1 MQNNLFIINEDERS
15 RILNLHIDRTKKQ
28 YLNEGVVDSGEWLIT
43 EWLSPD
49 ERYVIFLD
57 EIIDIKNK
65 TSIGNIWESSN
76 NFNFFLNHCFK
87 TSKEIP
93 QTLRESLIKRTDTT
107 LLMESSTNLYGLR
120 DAIKVVMMEQ
130 VGSTLWNAG
139 SNFVNWL
146 GQKGSEAIQNVQDFA
161 SKSWETIK
169 NIGVNISKSDWFK
182 ALDLLRN
189 GILYAWRRVRDA
201 LYHPIGMAIDAILLA
216 LAPET
221 VGITKLI
228 AILPWSLV
236 VSLDIYEIVTGQ
248 QEKGREV
255 APWQQWVFLA
265 LDCLGLVASGNV
277 SKGAKTAVQGMK
289 SVSEVGSNPAVRGA
303 LQAVE
308 KNLDKVP
315 RAIDEAADLYKN
327 NNKFYQFLNVVKS
340 KVNTIIDILKKLV
353 TAILYPKST
362 AGKAAIAAL
371 TGLAT
376 SYGLDKF
383 LDWFLGTN
391 QQKKETEQVTPSTFG
406 GQADYGIDY
415 DK

>member
-93 QTLRESLIKRTDTT
+93 QTLRESLIKRTNTT

-289 SVSEVGSNPAVRGA
+289 SVSEVGTNPVVKTA
-303 LQAVE
+303 LQTVE
-308 KNLDKVP
+308 KKLDQVP
-315 RAIDEAADLYKN
+315 GMIDEAVGVYKG
-327 NNKFYQFLNVVKS
+327 NNKFYQFLNFVKS
-340 KVNTIIDILKKLV
+340 KAKSIIDILKKLI

-391 QQKKETEQVTPSTFG
+391 QQKKETEQVTPSIKG
-406 GQADYGIDY
+406 AGAEYEIY
-415 DK
+415 

>member
-1 MQNNLFIINEDERS
+1 
-15 RILNLHIDRTKKQ
+15 
-28 YLNEGVVDSGEWLIT
+28 
-43 EWLSPD
+43 
-49 ERYVIFLD
+49 
-57 EIIDIKNK
+57 
-65 TSIGNIWESSN
+65 
-76 NFNFFLNHCFK
+76 
-87 TSKEIP
+87 
-93 QTLRESLIKRTDTT
+93 
-107 LLMESSTNLYGLR
+107 
-120 DAIKVVMMEQ
+120 
-130 VGSTLWNAG
+130 
-139 SNFVNWL
+139 
-146 GQKGSEAIQNVQDFA
+146 
-161 SKSWETIK
+161 
-169 NIGVNISKSDWFK
+169 
-182 ALDLLRN
+182 
-189 GILYAWRRVRDA
+189 
-201 LYHPIGMAIDAILLA
+201 MAIDAILLA

-289 SVSEVGSNPAVRGA
+289 SVSEVGTNPVVKTA
-303 LQAVE
+303 LQTVE
-308 KNLDKVP
+308 KKLDQVP
-315 RAIDEAADLYKN
+315 GMIDEAVGVYKG
-327 NNKFYQFLNVVKS
+327 NNKFYQFLNFVKS
-340 KVNTIIDILKKLV
+340 KAKSIIDILKKLI

-391 QQKKETEQVTPSTFG
+391 QQKKETEQVTPSIKG
-406 GQADYGIDY
+406 AGAEYEIY
-415 DK
+415 

>member
-255 APWQQWVFLA
+255 APWQQWIFLA
-265 LDCLGLVASGNV
+265 LDCLGLVATGSV
-277 SKGAKTAVQGMK
+277 AKGAKTAVQGMK
-289 SVSEVGSNPAVRGA
+289 SVSEVGTNPVVKTA
-303 LQAVE
+303 LQTVE
-308 KNLDKVP
+308 KKLDQVP
-315 RAIDEAADLYKN
+315 GMIDEAVGVYKG
-327 NNKFYQFLNVVKS
+327 NNKFYQFLNFVKS
-340 KVNTIIDILKKLV
+340 KAKSIIDILKKLI

-391 QQKKETEQVTPSTFG
+391 QQKKETEQVTPSIKG
-406 GQADYGIDY
+406 AGAEYEIY
-415 DK
+415 

>member
-1 MQNNLFIINEDERS
+1 MQKKLYFLNEEEKN

-28 YLNEGVVDSGEWLIT
+28 YLNESIVDDGEWLIT

-49 ERYVIFLD
+49 EKYLIFLD
-57 EIIDIKNK
+57 EIIDVKNK
-65 TSIGNIWESSN
+65 IKIGNIWESSH

-93 QTLRESLIKRTDTT
+93 QTLRESLVKITNTS
-107 LLMESSTNLYGLR
+107 LLMESSNNLFELR
-120 DAIKVVMMEQ
+120 DVLKVVMMEQ
-130 VGSTLWNAG
+130 VGKTLWNAG
-139 SNFVNWL
+139 SGFVNWL
-146 GQKGSEAIQNVQDFA
+146 GQKGYEAVQNVKDFA
-161 SKSWETIK
+161 SKSWETVK
-169 NIGVNISKSDWFK
+169 NISSNISKSDWFK

-201 LYHPIGMAIDAILLA
+201 VYHPIGMAIDAILLA

-221 VGITKLI
+221 VGITKLL
-228 AILPWSLV
+228 AVLPWSLV
-236 VSLDIYEIVTGQ
+236 VSLDIYEIITGD

-255 APWQQWVFLA
+255 APWQQWIFLA
-265 LDCLGLVASGNV
+265 LDCLGLVATGSV
-277 SKGAKTAVQGMK
+277 AKGAKTAVQGMK
-289 SVSEVGSNPAVRGA
+289 SVSEVGTNPAVKTA
-303 LQAVE
+303 LQTVE
-308 KNLDKVP
+308 KKLDQVP
-315 RAIDEAADLYKN
+315 GMIDEAVGVYKG
-327 NNKFYQFLNVVKS
+327 NNKFYQFLNFVKS
-340 KVNTIIDILKKLV
+340 KAKSIIDILKKLI

-383 LDWFLGTN
+383 LDWFLGKG
-391 QQKKETEQVTPSTFG
+391 QQNKETKQVTPSTFG

>member
-1 MQNNLFIINEDERS
+1 
-15 RILNLHIDRTKKQ
+15 
-28 YLNEGVVDSGEWLIT
+28 LNEGVVDSGEWLIT

-93 QTLRESLIKRTDTT
+93 QTLRESLIKRTNTT

-255 APWQQWVFLA
+255 APWQQWIFLA
-265 LDCLGLVASGNV
+265 LDCLGLVATGSV
-277 SKGAKTAVQGMK
+277 AKGAKTAVQGMK
-289 SVSEVGSNPAVRGA
+289 SVSEVGTNPVVKTA
-303 LQAVE
+303 LQTVE
-308 KNLDKVP
+308 KKLDQVP
-315 RAIDEAADLYKN
+315 GMIDEAVGVYKG
-327 NNKFYQFLNVVKS
+327 NNKFYQFLNFVKS
-340 KVNTIIDILKKLV
+340 KAKSIIDILKKLI

-391 QQKKETEQVTPSTFG
+391 QQKKETEQVTPSIKG
-406 GQADYGIDY
+406 AGAEYEIY
-415 DK
+415 

>member
-93 QTLRESLIKRTDTT
+93 QTLRESLIKRTNTT

-255 APWQQWVFLA
+255 APWQQWIFLA
-265 LDCLGLVASGNV
+265 LDCLGLVATGSV
-277 SKGAKTAVQGMK
+277 AKGAKTAVQGMK
-289 SVSEVGSNPAVRGA
+289 SVSEVGTNPVVKTA
-303 LQAVE
+303 LQTVE
-308 KNLDKVP
+308 KKLDQVP
-315 RAIDEAADLYKN
+315 GMIDEAVGVYKG
-327 NNKFYQFLNVVKS
+327 NNKFYQFLNFVKS
-340 KVNTIIDILKKLV
+340 KAKSIIDILKKLI

-391 QQKKETEQVTPSTFG
+391 QQKKETEQVTPSIKG
-406 GQADYGIDY
+406 AGAEYEIY
-415 DK
+415 

>member
-1 MQNNLFIINEDERS
+1 
-15 RILNLHIDRTKKQ
+15 
-28 YLNEGVVDSGEWLIT
+28 
-43 EWLSPD
+43 
-49 ERYVIFLD
+49 
-57 EIIDIKNK
+57 
-65 TSIGNIWESSN
+65 
-76 NFNFFLNHCFK
+76 
-87 TSKEIP
+87 
-93 QTLRESLIKRTDTT
+93 
-107 LLMESSTNLYGLR
+107 MESSTNLYGLR

-406 GQADYGIDY
+406 KNADYGIDY

>member
-1 MQNNLFIINEDERS
+1 LFIINEDERS

-93 QTLRESLIKRTDTT
+93 QTLRESLIKRTNTT

-255 APWQQWVFLA
+255 APWQQWIFLA
-265 LDCLGLVASGNV
+265 LDCLGLVATGSV
-277 SKGAKTAVQGMK
+277 AKGAKTAVQGMK
-289 SVSEVGSNPAVRGA
+289 SVSEVGTNPVVKTA
-303 LQAVE
+303 LQTVE
-308 KNLDKVP
+308 KKLDQVP
-315 RAIDEAADLYKN
+315 GMIDEAVGVYKG
-327 NNKFYQFLNVVKS
+327 NNKFYQFLNFVKS
-340 KVNTIIDILKKLV
+340 KAKSIIDILKKLI

-391 QQKKETEQVTPSTFG
+391 QQKKETEQVTPSIKG
-406 GQADYGIDY
+406 AGAEYEIY
-415 DK
+415 